1 MNEQLMKSALKLLKN
16 FISPA
21 QIKTIVRDL
30 INKAINY
37 KQTIVL
43 NADQDETT
51 VSAIIYEVN
60 GLVYFA
66 LAIFTG
72 DNKITRFENVTL
84 LDDLI
89 DSLINK
95 L

>member
-1 MNEQLMKSALKLLKN
+1 MNELVIKQAFKLLKN

-21 QIKTIVRDL
+21 QIKELIHNL
-30 INKAINY
+30 INQAIDY
-37 KQTIVL
+37 KQKIVL
-43 NADQDETT
+43 NADQDEAN

-66 LAIFTG
+66 LAIFTTE
-72 DNKITRFENVTL
+72 NKITRFENVTL

-89 DSLINK
+89 ETLINK

>member
-1 MNEQLMKSALKLLKN
+1 MNEQVIRSALKLLKN
-16 FISPA
+16 FISPD
-21 QIKTIVRDL
+21 QIKAIVHEM
-30 INKAINY
+30 INKAIDY
-37 KQTIVL
+37 KQKIVL

-66 LAIFTG
+66 IAVFTPE
-72 DNKITRFENVTL
+72 NRITRFENVTL

>member
-1 MNEQLMKSALKLLKN
+1 MNEVLMKSALKVLKN
-16 FISPA
+16 FISPD
-21 QIKTIVRDL
+21 QIKSIVRDL
-30 INKAINY
+30 INQAIDY
-37 KQTIVL
+37 KQKIVL
-43 NADQDETT
+43 NADQDETN

-66 LAIFTG
+66 LAVFTP

-84 LDDLI
+84 IDDLI
-89 DSLINK
+89 ETLLNK

>member
-1 MNEQLMKSALKLLKN
+1 MNEVLMKSALKILKN
-16 FISPA
+16 FISPD
-21 QIKTIVRDL
+21 QIKGIVHDL
-30 INKAINY
+30 INQAIDY
-37 KQTIVL
+37 KQKIVL
-43 NADQDETT
+43 NADSDETT

-66 LAIFTG
+66 LAIFTAE
-72 DNKITRFENVTL
+72 NKITRFENVTL

-89 DSLINK
+89 ETLLNK